1 MKLGDMLGR
10 RKTIFVGSSIMVV
23 GAIIQTASYSLAQLI
38 VGRIV
43 TGFGNGTSFC
53 TFVRLYHTKRT

>member
-1 MKLGDMLGR
+1 
-10 RKTIFVGSSIMVV
+10 MVV

-53 TFVRLYHTKRT
+53 TFYGSIILKGLEWIQV